1 MEIGVLVF
9 LSSGLFLGWSLGAN
23 DASHIFGTAVGSRM
37 VRFSTAAL
45 LCSVFVILGATL
57 SGAGAAHSL
66 GKLGAVSAI
75 GGAFMVALGAGLS
88 VFFMTKLGLPVS
100 TTQAVVGA
108 IIGWNLFAGS
118 LVDFSTLANIAGSWV
133 ATPILSGIVTV
144 IVYKGCLFLIN
155 RLTPHI
161 LTLDALTRIGL
172 ILAGTFGAY
181 SLGANNIAN
190 VMGVFVPSS
199 PFAEFNVGDFTVTST
214 VQLFFLG
221 AVAIAVGVYTYSY
234 RVMMTVGDGI
244 VPLSPVGA
252 LACIVGESVTLLL
265 FASEGLEYFL
275 ASHGLPTIPL
285 VPVSSAQAVIGSVL
299 GLGIYKGARDIRW
312 TVLGRVVTAWISTP
326 LISLSMTF
334 VGLFF
339 FQNVFQQKAFEEYHY
354 VVNEQV
360 VAKAQAL
367 GYDLTTLNLDQLA
380 GKTFNRATELQ
391 AALRKQGAHLDNRR
405 EFDLVEL
412 AKVTPVTIDG
422 NRISAMDKGWLT
434 QTQLSA
440 MHRLDGKSY
449 QYRWQLVDDLANLS
463 PEWQFKDR
471 TVVNKV
477 YNTDL
482 DQKLRLVENTFASNS

>member
-1 MEIGVLVF
+1 
-9 LSSGLFLGWSLGAN
+9 
-23 DASHIFGTAVGSRM
+23 M

-339 FQNVFQQKAFEEYHY
+339 S
-354 VVNEQV
+354 
-360 VAKAQAL
+360 
-367 GYDLTTLNLDQLA
+367 
-380 GKTFNRATELQ
+380 KTFSSRRRLRNITMWSMSRWSPRPRPSAT
-391 AALRKQGAHLDNRR
+391 
-405 EFDLVEL
+405 
-412 AKVTPVTIDG
+412 T
-422 NRISAMDKGWLT
+422 
-434 QTQLSA
+434 
-440 MHRLDGKSY
+440 
-449 QYRWQLVDDLANLS
+449 
-463 PEWQFKDR
+463 
-471 TVVNKV
+471 
-477 YNTDL
+477 
-482 DQKLRLVENTFASNS
+482 